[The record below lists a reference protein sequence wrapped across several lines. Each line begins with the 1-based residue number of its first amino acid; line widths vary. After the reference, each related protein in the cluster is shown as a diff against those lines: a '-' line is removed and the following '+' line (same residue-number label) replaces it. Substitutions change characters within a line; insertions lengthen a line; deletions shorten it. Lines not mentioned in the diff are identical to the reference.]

1 MERVITYTVDNPLP
15 RQKVRG
21 FLKLKHYSTHS
32 LKRLRDQPES
42 ILVNGEPV
50 FLNHMLRPGDVI
62 TVRIREE
69 ASSDQILPVC
79 LPVDILY
86 EDEDLMIINKAAGMP
101 VHPSQ
106 NNRDNTLGNAL
117 AWYFRQRNQS
127 FVYRCVNRLDRDTS
141 GLTIVAKH
149 MVSGGILAAMTAEK
163 TLRENRTVTGDREND
178 AGGQAA
184 AMKKRGG
191 GSRETGTGEERILS
205 VRREY
210 LAIVEGEMPLG
221 EGTIDA
227 PIGRVEGSCLMRR
240 VDEENG
246 ERAVTRYRV
255 LGTGGGC
262 SLVSLELLTG
272 RTHQIRVHMTHLGFP
287 LIGDYLYNPKNTRMN
302 RQALHACRLRFC
314 HPMTGEPMDFLAP
327 PPEDMRRALE
337 ELGIDILPKLCNTN
351 PTEGNMIGR

>member
-1 MERVITYTVDNPLP
+1 MERVITYKVDNPLP

-21 FLKLKHYSTHS
+21 FLKCKQYSTHS

-42 ILVNGEPV
+42 ILVNGKPV
-50 FLNHMLRPGDVI
+50 FLNHMLRAGDVI

-79 LPVDILY
+79 LPIDILY
-86 EDEDLMIINKAAGMP
+86 EDADLMIINKAAGMP

-117 AWYFRQRNQS
+117 VWYFGQQGKS

-163 TLRENRTVTGDREND
+163 TLREIGI
-178 AGGQAA
+178 G
-184 AMKKRGG
+184 K
-191 GSRETGTGEERILS
+191 ERLPS

-210 LAIVEGEMPLG
+210 LAIVEGEMPSG

-227 PIGRVEGSCLMRR
+227 PIGRPSDPGAYGLPRISVDRR
-240 VDEENG
+240 LSLQSEQYPHEPTGPSRLPSLFPSSDDRRSHG
-246 ERAVTRYRV
+246 FFRAAA
-255 LGTGGGC
+255 GGYAGGAGG
-262 SLVSLELLTG
+262 V
-272 RTHQIRVHMTHLGFP
+272 
-287 LIGDYLYNPKNTRMN
+287 GD
-302 RQALHACRLRFC
+302 
-314 HPMTGEPMDFLAP
+314 
-327 PPEDMRRALE
+327 
-337 ELGIDILPKLCNTN
+337 
-351 PTEGNMIGR
+351 

>member
-1 MERVITYTVDNPLP
+1 MERVITYKVDNPLP

-21 FLKLKHYSTHS
+21 FLKCKQYSTHS

-42 ILVNGEPV
+42 ILVNGKPV
-50 FLNHMLRPGDVI
+50 FLNHMLRAGDVI

-79 LPVDILY
+79 LPIDILY
-86 EDEDLMIINKAAGMP
+86 EDADLMIINKAAGMP

-117 AWYFRQRNQS
+117 VWYFGQQGKS

-163 TLRENRTVTGDREND
+163 TLREIGI
-178 AGGQAA
+178 G
-184 AMKKRGG
+184 K
-191 GSRETGTGEERILS
+191 ERLPS

-210 LAIVEGEMPLG
+210 LAIVEGEMPSG

-227 PIGRVEGSCLMRR
+227 PIGRAEGSCLTRR
-240 VDEENG
+240 VDEESG

-272 RTHQIRVHMTHLGFP
+272 RTHQIRVHMAHIGFP
-287 LIGDYLYNPKNTRMN
+287 LIGDYLYNPGNTRMK
-302 RQALHACRLRFC
+302 RQALHAYRLRFP
-314 HPMTGEPMDFLAP
+314 HPITGEFMNFVAP
-327 PPEDMRRALE
+327 LPEDMRMALE
-337 ELGIDILPKLCNTN
+337 EVRIDIFPELCNTN

>member
-1 MERVITYTVDNPLP
+1 
-15 RQKVRG
+15 
-21 FLKLKHYSTHS
+21 
-32 LKRLRDQPES
+32 
-42 ILVNGEPV
+42 
-50 FLNHMLRPGDVI
+50 MLRPGNVI

-184 AMKKRGG
+184 AMKNEAEGAGRPGPG
-191 GSRETGTGEERILS
+191 RNGSCPCAGSIWPS
-205 VRREY
+205 RRERC
-210 LAIVEGEMPLG
+210 LS
-221 EGTIDA
+221 
-227 PIGRVEGSCLMRR
+227 GRGQS
-240 VDEENG
+240 
-246 ERAVTRYRV
+246 TRPS
-255 LGTGGGC
+255 GGWRDP
-262 SLVSLELLTG
+262 V
-272 RTHQIRVHMTHLGFP
+272 
-287 LIGDYLYNPKNTRMN
+287 
-302 RQALHACRLRFC
+302 
-314 HPMTGEPMDFLAP
+314 
-327 PPEDMRRALE
+327 
-337 ELGIDILPKLCNTN
+337 
-351 PTEGNMIGR
+351 

>member
-1 MERVITYTVDNPLP
+1 
-15 RQKVRG
+15 
-21 FLKLKHYSTHS
+21 
-32 LKRLRDQPES
+32 
-42 ILVNGEPV
+42 
-50 FLNHMLRPGDVI
+50 
-62 TVRIREE
+62 
-69 ASSDQILPVC
+69 
-79 LPVDILY
+79 
-86 EDEDLMIINKAAGMP
+86 MIINKAAGMP

-117 AWYFRQRNQS
+117 AWYFGQRNQS

-210 LAIVEGEMPLG
+210 LAIAEGEMPPG
-221 EGTIDA
+221 EGIIDA

-272 RTHQIRVHMTHLGFP
+272 RTHQIRVHMAHLGFP

-314 HPMTGEPMDFLAP
+314 HPITGEPMDFLAP
-327 PPEDMRRALE
+327 LPEDMRRALE